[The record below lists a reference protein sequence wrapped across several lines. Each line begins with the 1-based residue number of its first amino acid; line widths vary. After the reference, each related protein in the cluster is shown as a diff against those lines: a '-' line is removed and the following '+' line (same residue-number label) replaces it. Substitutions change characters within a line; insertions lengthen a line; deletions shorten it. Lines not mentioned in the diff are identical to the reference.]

1 MSADTGFLRTSPD
14 LVWGSELGTYELR
27 HPGPLVWSPG
37 LMTLYG
43 VSRTPATAEEFIAL
57 VHPEDRERCRIE
69 AEQFQDPRLSH
80 YSQTFRILRPDGA
93 VRIILDRGSI
103 ERDAEGRP
111 LVTRGFNVD
120 VTDEA
125 HLNYSAERQLRFSEE
140 RYRKLFDAIDQGFCI
155 VEVRLDAPDGRID
168 YRVVEANPAFYE
180 KTGFPTEIL
189 GAWLRAAAPLLEEHW
204 YETYGAVARTGQSV
218 RFENFSDFL
227 GRWFEVFAFRL
238 EEAERK
244 LVAILFNDVTDRRQQ
259 QEHMQF
265 LLNEINHRSKNMLG
279 VIQAIAR
286 NTAAKDPKAF
296 IASFGERVRGL
307 AASNDLLVRNGWRP
321 VELEALIRSQL
332 APFCDET
339 SGRLALSGPPV
350 VLGPVATRALG
361 MALHELATNAAKY
374 GALSVPEG
382 RIHLDWTQDGEGEA
396 PFRLDWNEAGGPPVA
411 EPRRQGFGWKV
422 TTVMVENTMEGRV
435 LCDYARDGLRWR
447 LDCPKARLM
456 A

>member
-1 MSADTGFLRTSPD
+1 MSSGPGFPPTSPD

-27 HPGPLVWSPG
+27 HPGPLVWSSG
-37 LMTLYG
+37 LMALYG
-43 VSRTPATAEEFIAL
+43 VSTTPTSAEEFIAL
-57 VHPEDRERCRIE
+57 IHPDDRERCRIE
-69 AEQFQDPRLSH
+69 AEQFHNRAVTQ
-80 YSQTFRILRPDGA
+80 YSQTFRILRPDGS

-125 HLNYSAERQLRFSEE
+125 HLNYSAERQLRMSEE

-155 VEVRLDAPDGRID
+155 VEVRLDAPDGRVD

-180 KTGFPTEIL
+180 KTGFPAAIL
-189 GAWLRAAAPLLEEHW
+189 GAWLREAAPALEEHW
-204 YETYGAVARTGQSV
+204 YETYGAVARTGQPV
-218 RFENFSDFL
+218 RFENFSEFL

-238 EEAERK
+238 DEAERK
-244 LVAILFNDVTDRRQQ
+244 LVAILFNDVTNRRQQ
-259 QEHMQF
+259 QEQMQF
-265 LLNEINHRSKNMLG
+265 LMNEINHRSKNMLG

-286 NTAAKDPKAF
+286 NTAAKDPKEF
-296 IASFGERVRGL
+296 IASFGERVNGL

-332 APFCDET
+332 APFCDEGA
-339 SGRLALSGPPV
+339 GRLLHGGPPV

-361 MALHELATNAAKY
+361 MALHELATNAVKY
-374 GALSVPEG
+374 GALSVAGG
-382 RIHLDWTQDGEGEA
+382 RI
-396 PFRLDWNEAGGPPVA
+396 RLDWSIEAEEEGRFRLQWVEEGGPPVV

-422 TTVMVENTMEGRV
+422 TTLMVESTTSGRV
-435 LCDYARDGLRWR
+435 SCDFAPAGLHWR
-447 LDCPKARLM
+447 LDCPGARLS